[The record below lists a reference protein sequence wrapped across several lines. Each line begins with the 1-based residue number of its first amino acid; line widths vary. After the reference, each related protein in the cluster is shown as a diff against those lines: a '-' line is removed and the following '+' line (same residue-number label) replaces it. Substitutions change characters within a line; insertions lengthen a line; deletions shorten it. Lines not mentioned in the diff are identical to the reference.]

1 MLLTV
6 KQLHIVDNQEYVI
19 IDRHFQI
26 VDSSTAVRKYAAVP
40 ENLNLGQ
47 DIRLSFPEIIGLEK
61 TVEQILNKQQDNF
74 TLKAIAKNQTDNQLI
89 YFNIYLEKVE
99 NYLVLLF
106 KDVTELMLVK
116 QSLMQKVNE
125 AELSLS
131 TLKRFENCTNRI
143 IASMGELLIITKSSG
158 IIERVNRAAKTI
170 LGYCKSDLIDQH
182 ISSFINDPKFNF
194 EEIYNSLLKENNAA
208 LRKYEF
214 TCEKPQGELVEIA
227 FNCFLVA
234 TEVQDVLNC
243 VYIGRDITMRK
254 QAEAEMRQALE
265 KEKELTQLKS
275 RFISMASHEFRNPLS
290 SILIS
295 ADALA
300 ASKDNISSED
310 FDFYVKFIK
319 NAALNMNSLLEDILL
334 ISKTE
339 AGKQSFRPKKL
350 NLGEFAQQLI
360 QEISLSFPDR
370 TINLTI
376 DGDLSQF
383 FGDEKLLWH
392 ILTNIL
398 GNALKYSPR
407 ETIVD
412 LALSKENDKVA
423 IKIRDRG
430 IGIDLETQK
439 HLFESFYRGKNV
451 EDIPGTGL
459 GLAIVKRAIDLH
471 RGQITITSRPNEG
484 TTVKIIL

>member
-1 MLLTV
+1 MN
-6 KQLHIVDNQEYVI
+6 QIHIVDNQEYVI

-26 VDSSTAVRKYAAVP
+26 VESSPAVGNYAAAT
-40 ENLNLGQ
+40 ENLNVGQ

-61 TVEQILNKQQDNF
+61 TLARILNKQQDNF
-74 TLKAIAKNQTDNQLI
+74 TLKAIARNQADNQVI
-89 YFNIYLEKVE
+89 YFDIYLEKIE

-158 IIERVNRAAKTI
+158 IIERVNKAAKTI
-170 LGYCKSDLIDQH
+170 LGYCKSDFIDQH
-182 ISSFINDPKFNF
+182 ISLFINDPKFDF
-194 EEIYNSLLKENNAA
+194 AEIYNLLLQEDNSLK
-208 LRKYEF
+208 KYEF
-214 TCEKPQGELVEIA
+214 TCEKPDGELVEIS
-227 FNCFLVA
+227 FNCFLVP
-234 TEVQDVLNC
+234 TEVKDVLNC
-243 VYIGRDITMRK
+243 VYIGRDITIRK
-254 QAEAEMRQALE
+254 QAEAEIRQALE
-265 KEKELTQLKS
+265 KERELTQLKS

-300 ASKDNISSED
+300 NSKDNISSAD
-310 FDFYVKFIK
+310 FDFYVTFIK

-334 ISKTE
+334 ISKHE
-339 AGKQSFRPKKL
+339 AGRQSFNPRKL
-350 NLGEFAQQLI
+350 NLVEFSQQII
-360 QEISLSFPDR
+360 QEISLSYPDR
-370 TINLTI
+370 KINLTI

-383 FGDEKLLWH
+383 SGDDKLLWH
-392 ILTNIL
+392 ILTNVL
-398 GNALKYSPR
+398 SNALKYSPS
-407 ETIVD
+407 ETAVD
-412 LALSKENDKVA
+412 LSLLKEDDKVT
-423 IKIRDRG
+423 IKISDRG
-430 IGIDLETQK
+430 IGISPETEK
-439 HLFESFYRGKNV
+439 HLFESFYRGNNV
-451 EDIPGTGL
+451 KDVPGTGL

-471 RGQITITSRPNEG
+471 QGQIIITSRPNLG